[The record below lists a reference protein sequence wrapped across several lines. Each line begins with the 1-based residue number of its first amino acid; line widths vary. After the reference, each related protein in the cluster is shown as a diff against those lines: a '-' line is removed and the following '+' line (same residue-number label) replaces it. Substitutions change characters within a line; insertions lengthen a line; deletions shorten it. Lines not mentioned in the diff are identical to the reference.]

1 MWAGM
6 YLDVNQP
13 HQTFL
18 RAAGSLGWGL
28 PAALGAKCAH
38 PERPVICF
46 SGDGGLY
53 YHLSELET
61 AARHGINAVILVNN
75 NHSLNMETELFA
87 DAYGGTQS
95 SGFEMWKFREL
106 NLAKVAESLGCL
118 GIRVEKPSE
127 LQPALEEALASGRPA
142 LVDVDSDI
150 EALAPA
156 AWAPEK

>member
-1 MWAGM
+1 
-6 YLDVNQP
+6 
-13 HQTFL
+13 
-18 RAAGSLGWGL
+18 
-28 PAALGAKCAH
+28 
-38 PERPVICF
+38 
-46 SGDGGLY
+46 
-53 YHLSELET
+53 
-61 AARHGINAVILVNN
+61 
-75 NHSLNMETELFA
+75 
-87 DAYGGTQS
+87 
-95 SGFEMWKFREL
+95 MWKFREL